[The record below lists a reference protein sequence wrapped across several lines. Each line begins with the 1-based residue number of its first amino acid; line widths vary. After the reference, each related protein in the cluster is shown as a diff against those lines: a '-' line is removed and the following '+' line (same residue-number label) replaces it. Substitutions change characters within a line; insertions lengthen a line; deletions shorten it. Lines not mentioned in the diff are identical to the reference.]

1 MSETMTKAQVL
12 DTLRTERRRWEALLA
27 EVGDAR
33 MTEEIL
39 ASWWT
44 IKDVIAHVMWYEQ
57 QTAEAL
63 QPALRHQPTR
73 DWLWDLTAD
82 KRNAILYTESRDRPL
97 AEIQAEAQQAFA
109 HLVTAIEDLTEAEI
123 RDPARFPNLPPG
135 WQPWHF
141 IARHSYEHYREHT
154 PRIRAWLDLAG
165 PEIAPAQERP
175 GASGAL
181 AATRASTPVPAGR
194 ELTASMTRWED
205 EGGHL

>member
-1 MSETMTKAQVL
+1 MSNEMTKTQVL
-12 DTLRTERRRWEALLA
+12 DTLRTERSQWEALLA
-27 EVGDAR
+27 EVGEAR

-63 QPALRHQPTR
+63 QPTLRQRPTR

-82 KRNAILYTESRDRPL
+82 KRNAILYKEYRDRPL
-97 AEIQAEAQQAFA
+97 AKIRAEAQQVFA
-109 HLVTAIEDLTEAEI
+109 QLITAIENLTEAEVQ
-123 RDPARFPNLPPG
+123 DPARFPNLPPG

-154 PRIRAWLDLAG
+154 PRIRAWLDLLG
-165 PEIAPAQERP
+165 PPVDKAAERP
-175 GASGAL
+175 VLAGAG
-181 AATRASTPVPAGR
+181 
-194 ELTASMTRWED
+194 
-205 EGGHL
+205 